1 MRVVL
6 PGDCRGARRGRS
18 NPSGVRPELLQC
30 GREEGVNSV
39 WMLSHGSV
47 LQTIAK
53 IRSALR
59 HSRVSMSVLL
69 LELRRADAR
78 SEGEDAAPR
87 TGAIF
92 TELRRSTSMRCRLAA
107 SARHFHPRP
116 ISSAARFA
124 VSLAVLIVPAR
135 PPDEAN
141 EPPR

>member
-6 PGDCRGARRGRS
+6 PGNCRGARRGRS
-18 NPSGVRPELLQC
+18 KPSGVRPELLQC

-69 LELRRADAR
+69 LELRRANAR
-78 SEGEDAAPR
+78 SEGEGAK
-87 TGAIF
+87 TGAGAVF
-92 TELRRSTSMRCRLAA
+92 TDFRRSTS
-107 SARHFHPRP
+107 
-116 ISSAARFA
+116 
-124 VSLAVLIVPAR
+124 
-135 PPDEAN
+135 
-141 EPPR
+141 